1 MPQTLTI
8 TRHAIRNYGS
18 VLQACATQTLIE
30 AAGSSCTT
38 IDYRQPGVGDT
49 ARGYRLRPPG
59 PVGLVK
65 DLTYR
70 AFRARGAR
78 ARGRVFEK
86 FLKERL
92 QLTPDRFDSYEAL
105 ASHRWPEDSIYCV
118 GSDQVWNLE
127 TNADNRPYYLSFAP
141 RVAKRFSFASSIGMS
156 RLPSAAER
164 RLVDELSVFAGV
176 SVRELDAAA
185 YLRSLGI
192 AARCHLDP
200 ALAVTGRQWREFASA
215 IPPRRGNYVLV
226 YQLNSN
232 PTLQEAAIA
241 VGKELD
247 LPVVRLEYWQT
258 FRGRGAHTLMRPS
271 VEEFVA
277 LIRDACVLV
286 SDSFH
291 GAAFALNLD
300 TLLVSIRPPTYRGR
314 LDSLLSQFELEAL
327 RASSVDQAVQIVREH
342 GTLPDRAA
350 RLAKEQAK
358 AREYLAEMLDH
369 RNTATE
375 PHGTRA

>member
-1 MPQTLTI
+1 ML
-8 TRHAIRNYGS
+8 
-18 VLQACATQTLIE
+18 
-30 AAGSSCTT
+30 
-38 IDYRQPGVGDT
+38 
-49 ARGYRLRPPG
+49 
-59 PVGLVK
+59 
-65 DLTYR
+65 
-70 AFRARGAR
+70 
-78 ARGRVFEK
+78 
-86 FLKERL
+86 
-92 QLTPDRFDSYEAL
+92 
-105 ASHRWPEDSIYCV
+105 
-118 GSDQVWNLE
+118 
-127 TNADNRPYYLSFAP
+127 
-141 RVAKRFSFASSIGMS
+141 
-156 RLPSAAER
+156 
-164 RLVDELSVFAGV
+164 
-176 SVRELDAAA
+176 
-185 YLRSLGI
+185 
-192 AARCHLDP
+192 
-200 ALAVTGRQWREFASA
+200 
-215 IPPRRGNYVLV
+215 LV

-314 LDSLLSQFELEAL
+314 LDSPPSQFELEAL

-350 RLAKEQAK
+350 RLAKGTSEG
-358 AREYLAEMLDH
+358 ARISR
-369 RNTATE
+369 RNVG
-375 PHGTRA
+375 PSKHGHGTARDARMSTLKEKLGAISPRWLVRTYRHLATVREFARDCRDYNRSTLWRYRIGTPRTGQDERQAPESRLTLAYHGIEKGASFPLPKRPYGSSKIPEINELLGLARASDIRVDSVERASTALGALSHYNATVKFRT